1 MLLKTYENL
10 LSEREYLK
18 KIPKFLFFLFLK
30 NPLFSTHYAVKNY
43 LTQKVETLQAFK
55 EYIYLQ
61 PEKMVKKIQINNE
74 DIKVLLIRGYNTDIE
89 NYRKI
94 SNYENINFVLET
106 RAIAQMKGILIL
118 IKSYKRHICHIRIF
132 DPLLG
137 PQREKLTRISRNWP
151 YLKSRL
157 CKKYKCQNIY
167 KCELQ
172 NDMLT

>member
-1 MLLKTYENL
+1 MLLKKHENL
-10 LSEREYLK
+10 LSERKLEK
-18 KIPKFLFFLFLK
+18 NPKISFFRVFK
-30 NPLFSTHYAVKNY
+30 NPLFSPPYAVKNY

-118 IKSYKRHICHIRIF
+118 IKSYKRHIC
-132 DPLLG
+132 
-137 PQREKLTRISRNWP
+137 QK
-151 YLKSRL
+151 
-157 CKKYKCQNIY
+157 
-167 KCELQ
+167 
-172 NDMLT
+172 